1 MTSFLT
7 LEIKFC
13 KVWQMGLSN
22 ILMFDFLSMSRGH
35 NFFYCRSPFR
45 RYFEIIQEWSYNLD
59 VIMFSLIFSYRD
71 SFLFL

>member
-7 LEIKFC
+7 LEIKVC

-35 NFFYCRSPFR
+35 YFFIVVALSGDILRLFKSGA
-45 RYFEIIQEWSYNLD
+45 II
-59 VIMFSLIFSYRD
+59 
-71 SFLFL
+71 